1 MLCMLF
7 LKKKKCSF
15 YLTDNSFYT
24 LYNKISTSRLV
35 GEVFLVSLLSFP
47 PRPLPL
53 SPSPPNKIE
62 RRFLLFA
69 LYQPDLEP
77 NPDF

>member
-1 MLCMLF
+1 MHVVF
-7 LKKKKCSF
+7 KKKKCSF

-35 GEVFLVSLLSFP
+35 GEVFLVCLLSFP

-53 SPSPPNKIE
+53 PPSPPNKIE